1 MQAEEGF
8 PGIPRALVD
17 IVQAQRIWPLQ
28 VVRFKR
34 PIWKIGKSL
43 IWRAQGLDQWCILP
57 TMAAPPKP
65 VPEKDERAERLA
77 AALRENLKRRKAQA
91 RAKGDVPKPV
101 DTGPTHD
108 QSPGHTPGRAT
119 GHTGG

>member
-1 MQAEEGF
+1 VQAEEGF
-8 PGIPRALVD
+8 PGIPWALVD
-17 IVQAQRIWPLQ
+17 IVQAQRIGPLQ
-28 VVRFKR
+28 VARFKR
-34 PIWKIGKSL
+34 PIRKIGKPL

-57 TMAAPPKP
+57 AMAAPSKP

-101 DTGPTHD
+101 DKGRRSGPDVGTA
-108 QSPGHTPGRAT
+108 PVKAGC
-119 GHTGG
+119 